1 MLYIRIGMFL
11 VKTSPMRFITSSI
24 TIQQQWLTLDH
35 WSCPLNNSP
44 KDSGGFKNNSSEKSG
59 CYWRCNE
66 WESFSKTLEHVSWV
80 IWKNRVGNTLWNYTI
95 FNDIVELLV
104 EHTNRYAN
112 RDKNNL
118 QSAVTKDEM
127 MKFIGIIFL
136 SLAVI
141 KEHLKQ
147 IIGVKALIWN
157 V

>member
-1 MLYIRIGMFL
+1 MVGLKTIHLKNL
-11 VKTSPMRFITSSI
+11 VVIEDVT
-24 TIQQQWLTLDH
+24 
-35 WSCPLNNSP
+35 
-44 KDSGGFKNNSSEKSG
+44 SEKVS
-59 CYWRCNE
+59 RKLLNMHPELSDKTE
-66 WESFSKTLEHVSWV
+66 WEIFESF
-80 IWKNRVGNTLWNYTI
+80 

-141 KEHLKQ
+141 KEHLEQ